1 MPIRRLNYTA
11 RQRIARSDVDLVIR
25 GQDTNDPYF
34 DAALR
39 LSEYGF
45 PPDARVVVEAYR
57 QTILMRFDFGSVSVP
72 KVPTDRRLTDFL
84 SVENILFR
92 LKVTAAS
99 VRPGVL
105 LGEAEQLQPREPNME
120 PERRLALLPVVPM
133 DLEQEVW
140 RIDFEG
146 TTTLLVNRNL
156 RDWKQTAASD
166 EFRGLVYPA
175 ALRQILERILLIEKY
190 FSTDDPVDWR
200 SRWLQFSAR
209 IPGSGGPPPNGASE
223 DQIFDWIDGAVAAF
237 SRRFN
242 LYTLYEAETA
252 Q

>member
-25 GQDTNDPYF
+25 GQEANEPYF

-39 LSEYGF
+39 LSEYSF

-105 LGEAEQLQPREPNME
+105 LGEAEQLQPHEPNEE
-120 PERRLALLPVVPM
+120 PQLRLALLPVVPM
-133 DLEQEVW
+133 DLEEEVW

-146 TTTLLVNRNL
+146 GTRLLINRNL
-156 RDWKQTAASD
+156 RDWRQTAVSK

-190 FSTDDPVDWR
+190 FSTDDPVEWR
-200 SRWLQFSAR
+200 SRWLQFAAR
-209 IPGSGGPPPNGASE
+209 IPGSGSPPPQGASE
-223 DQIFDWIDGAVAAF
+223 DQIFDWIDDAVAAF
-237 SRRFN
+237 ARRFSM
-242 LYTLYEAETA
+242 YAQYEAQTP